1 LSVARCKNRCMNL
14 AAWAERNGVARVS
27 AYRWF
32 GAGVLAVAENRA
44 KCARAAAAAKQ
55 RGGP

>member
-1 LSVARCKNRCMNL
+1 MSL
-14 AAWAERNGVARVS
+14 AVWAERHGVGRVS
-27 AYRWF
+27 AYRWL

-44 KCARAAAAAKQ
+44 KCARAAAATKQ